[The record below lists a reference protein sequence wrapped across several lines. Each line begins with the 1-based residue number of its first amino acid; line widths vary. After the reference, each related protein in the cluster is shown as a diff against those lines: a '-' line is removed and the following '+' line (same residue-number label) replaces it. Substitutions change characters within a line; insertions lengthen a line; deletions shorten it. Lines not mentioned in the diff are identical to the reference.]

1 MKTRRELFKNL
12 RTEMKTNV
20 LNDCKE
26 DLILISKY
34 ILKVYKRYNKL
45 GKYLNICIMN
55 NAITINN
62 DYCDNDKD
70 FPIKICFEEVKEQ

>member
-12 RTEMKTNV
+12 RTEMKTSV

-45 GKYLNICIMN
+45 GKYLNICIMD

-62 DYCDNDKD
+62 AYYDNDKD
-70 FPIKICFEEVKEQ
+70 FPIVICFEEGRD